1 MNDMVREEVTGRKKD
16 LTFFLIQNAGLLT
29 GFAAILLIT
38 LYAGDIELE

>member
-1 MNDMVREEVTGRKKD
+1 MANEKITGRKTD
-16 LTFFLIQNAGLLT
+16 LAFFLIQNAGLLT